1 MRLLA
6 GLAVVVSLVAC
17 DAAPQPTA
25 SAGSG
30 TIVIEVVAG
39 PVCPVETT
47 PPDPGCAPRPVAGAR
62 ILLQPG
68 DGRDIVVAE
77 AVSDDDGMA
86 RVDVPAGEYLV
97 IGTDAEGLL
106 GRPDPMLVV
115 VVAGETAEIVLGYD
129 TGIR

>member
-6 GLAVVVSLVAC
+6 ALAVVVSLVAC

-25 SAGSG
+25 SAGPG
-30 TIVIEVVAG
+30 TIVIEVRAG
-39 PVCPVETT
+39 PACPVETT
-47 PPDPGCAPRPVAGAR
+47 PPDPACAPRPVAGVR

-77 AVSDDDGMA
+77 TVSDEDGMA

-97 IGTDAEGLL
+97 IGTDVEGLF
-106 GRPDPMLVV
+106 GRPDPVLVAV
-115 VVAGETAEIVLGYD
+115 EPGEIAEVALGYD